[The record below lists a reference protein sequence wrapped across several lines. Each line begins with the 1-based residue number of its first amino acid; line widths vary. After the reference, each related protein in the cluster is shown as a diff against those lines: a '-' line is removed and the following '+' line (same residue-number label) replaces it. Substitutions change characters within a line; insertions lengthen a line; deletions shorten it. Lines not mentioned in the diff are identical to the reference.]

1 MTSTG
6 PQKCPRCSADVVVA
20 RLLGSSRTIVL
31 NAETIAGGDYTIW
44 ANGNMAGYTWIGRAR
59 PAQVRPPKRGGPAVW
74 DGRAEANRRLWWVEH
89 QHNKTSQQ
97 ILQMRESA

>member
-1 MTSTG
+1 M
-6 PQKCPRCSADVVVA
+6 VVA

-31 NAETIAGGDYTIW
+31 NAETIAGGDHTIW
-44 ANGNMAGYTWIGRAR
+44 ANGNRAGYTWIGRAR
-59 PAQVRPPKRGGPAVW
+59 PAEVRPPQKGGRAGW
-74 DGRAEANRRLWWVEH
+74 SGRAEANRRRWWVEH